1 MKLAGSRFDPKGDR
15 LSPTAMEHLKQ
26 SFEACEAAAA
36 AMLELGNRAGFAEA
50 KLYLANGK
58 RVAGER
64 NKSASQI
71 RDAIAAAEE
80 AKDKLAA
87 IDLPDLKAQTVLA
100 KEGALSEP
108 GAIERKPDM
117 LREAKQLQLSTLP
130 VYTGKDSAMQRTYAE
145 VQLVQTLTD
154 LAALEKTDENSTR
167 PPICSPMRRS
177 ATRTAAPRWP
187 PPMLHANLR
196 RAKKS
201 APSWPRTSGSNPKPL
216 PTAGVGAIAN
226 IGDPPYRAG
235 TDFLLA
241 CCRLRP

>member
-36 AMLELGNRAGFAEA
+36 AMLELGNLAGFAEA

-108 GAIERKPDM
+108 GAIERKPICCA
-117 LREAKQLQLSTLP
+117 RPSNCSSPPSPFIRARILP
-130 VYTGKDSAMQRTYAE
+130 CSGP
-145 VQLVQTLTD
+145 
-154 LAALEKTDENSTR
+154 TR
-167 PPICSPMRRS
+167 RCSL
-177 ATRTAAPRWP
+177 PRP
-187 PPMLHANLR
+187 
-196 RAKKS
+196 
-201 APSWPRTSGSNPKPL
+201 
-216 PTAGVGAIAN
+216 
-226 IGDPPYRAG
+226 
-235 TDFLLA
+235 
-241 CCRLRP
+241 